1 MALYLC
7 WEASTTASYPPI
19 LFQMIP
25 SIFKVTQFVNW
36 SRDARQCILS
46 RYYQWVILGLNVQKS
61 IYLFVDNI
69 WSLFHWYPYNV
80 HKLQDIIMTGVLYMP
95 LSLTE
100 VSLGYIALNQGHCW
114 SVKWEEKAAGA
125 EENRAWGL
133 TVNKAAFVQRKET
146 IIFNALRTDIAL
158 LLTQTLSALVMH
170 VAHSLGIWSC
180 CSVKTCLF
188 FVCES
193 NAFTIGNI
201 RKSSVPKHTLNITE
215 NRHCTKWILYKTQM

>member
-1 MALYLC
+1 MGNTWIECTKIYIFIRWQYLV
-7 WEASTTASYPPI
+7 PI
-19 LFQMIP
+19 
-25 SIFKVTQFVNW
+25 S
-36 SRDARQCILS
+36 
-46 RYYQWVILGLNVQKS
+46 
-61 IYLFVDNI
+61 
-69 WSLFHWYPYNV
+69 HPYNV

-114 SVKWEEKAAGA
+114 SAKWEEKAAGA
-125 EENRAWGL
+125 EKNRAWGL